1 MLSSRMVQQYP
12 ESSQATTALVL
23 GILSLICLPILG
35 PVAWVIANT
44 EIRAI
49 DEGRRDP
56 TNRGTA
62 VAGKVLGI
70 IGTVLI
76 ALALLVFGFFFIAG
90 SVVETVN

>member
-1 MLSSRMVQQYP
+1 MTQQYP

-35 PVAWVIANT
+35 PIAWVIANG

-56 TNRGTA
+56 ANRGSA

-70 IGTVLI
+70 IGTVFI
-76 ALALLVFGFFFIAG
+76 VLAVVAFGLFFTAT
-90 SVVETVN
+90 VVTEVN

>member
-1 MLSSRMVQQYP
+1 MLQQYP

-23 GILSLICLPILG
+23 GILSLICLPVLG
-35 PVAWVIANT
+35 PIAWVIANT

-56 TNRGTA
+56 ANRGTA

-76 ALALLVFGFFFIAG
+76 AVAVLAFGFLFIAG
-90 SVVETVN
+90 SVTRTVN